1 MHGQPLSP
9 SPGWIESDPP
19 PKRGTA
25 QPEEERYAHRAHGE
39 HSVSYLV
46 LARKWRPQTFE
57 DVVGQEHVTKTLH
70 NAILQ
75 DRVAHAYLFTG
86 VRGVGKTTVA
96 RIFAKVLNCRG
107 SGRKPCDACVSC
119 REIMAGN
126 SADVFEIDGA
136 SNTSVDDVRALKEN
150 IKYLPSHGA
159 YKIYIIDEVHMLSN
173 SAFNALLKTLEE
185 PPKHVVFIFATTE
198 PHKIPDTVPSR
209 CQRFDFKRVPT
220 PKIVARLEKILA
232 AEGIAIERDGIEA
245 IARAAEGSLRDALSI
260 LDQIIAW
267 GAGQDP
273 GAERL
278 TISGDAV
285 RAFLGEVDRQILLD
299 LVCAILDR
307 APGTAL
313 QIIGRAHE
321 AGYDFKQF
329 SAHLVSWIRNLTVI
343 RLVEAPRALVELDE
357 ETIRR
362 LEERVAGV
370 SLPTLEQ
377 MFALALAGDEQVQ
390 RSEHPRIVLE
400 MTVVRLATLEDLV
413 PIREILGYVRQLEQR
428 IASPRGAT
436 GEGTPPPQPSKPALT
451 VVPGGRAPERGGN
464 APDRQAAHEAPPS
477 PPRAEGMELIERIAT
492 VAEKRRFGRLAAF
505 LEHALIRKLEEGAI
519 HLTCPPE
526 YTAQLKIAWDEETAA
541 TFERIYE
548 EAFGRKI
555 RAKFAPPPRQNE
567 GGGTSAPPPPKR
579 RRPSGQ
585 RTGLHAQPQQS
596 PPMRSRIS
604 SAPAERSQTPARERR
619 KIDATP
625 EGTGRE
631 EPAPP
636 PRPAPAP

>member
-1 MHGQPLSP
+1 M
-9 SPGWIESDPP
+9 
-19 PKRGTA
+19 
-25 QPEEERYAHRAHGE
+25 
-39 HSVSYLV
+39 SYLV

-57 DVVGQEHVTKTLH
+57 DVVGQEHVTQTLR

-107 SGRKPCDACVSC
+107 PGRKPCDACVSC
-119 REIMAGN
+119 REIMTGN

-220 PKIVARLEKILA
+220 PKIVAQIEKILS
-232 AEGIAIERDGIEA
+232 AEGITIERDGIEA

-273 GAERL
+273 DAERL
-278 TISGDAV
+278 AISGDAV
-285 RAFLGEVDRQILLD
+285 RTFLGEVDRQILLD

-321 AGYDFKQF
+321 AGYDFRQF
-329 SAHLVSWIRNLTVI
+329 STHLVSWIRNLTVI
-343 RLVEAPRALVELDE
+343 RLVEEPRALVELDE
-357 ETIRR
+357 ETIGQLKRR
-362 LEERVAGV
+362 LADV

-390 RSEHPRIVLE
+390 RSEHPRIILE

-428 IASPRGAT
+428 IGSLGGAEA
-436 GEGTPPPQPSKPALT
+436 EGTRPPQPSKPALT
-451 VVPGGRAPERGGN
+451 VVPGGRASARGGN
-464 APDRQAAHEAPPS
+464 PPDRHTAHEATPP
-477 PPRAEGMELIERIAT
+477 PPRVEGMELIERIAT
-492 VAEKRRFGRLAAF
+492 VAEKRRFGRLATF
-505 LEHALIRKLEEGAI
+505 LEHALIRKLEEGTI
-519 HLTCPPE
+519 LLTCPPE
-526 YTAQLKIAWDEETAA
+526 YTAQSKIAWDEETAA

-555 RAKFAPPPRQNE
+555 RAKFVPPPRHGE
-567 GGGTSAPPPPKR
+567 GGERSTPLPSKR
-579 RRPSGQ
+579 RGPPMQRSGHSSEAL
-585 RTGLHAQPQQS
+585 RS
-596 PPMRSRIS
+596 SPMRSRIS
-604 SAPAERSQTPARERR
+604 STPAQRPTPSPEANR
-619 KIDATP
+619 KIEVESEVTD
-625 EGTGRE
+625 R
-631 EPAPP
+631 APSP
-636 PRPAPAP
+636 P